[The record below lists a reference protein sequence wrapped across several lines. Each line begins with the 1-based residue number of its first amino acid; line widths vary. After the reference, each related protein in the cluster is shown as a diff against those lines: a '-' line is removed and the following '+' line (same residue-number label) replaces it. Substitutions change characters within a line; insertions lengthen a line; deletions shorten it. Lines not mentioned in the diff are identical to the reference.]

1 MIDEYIYT
9 QNPQITVSNEFFFRP
24 NIEEDFLSD
33 AFAQH
38 GQVKAFKFF
47 P

>member
-1 MIDEYIYT
+1 MHS
-9 QNPQITVSNEFFFRP
+9 ITVLNVLNFRP